1 MRGMFS
7 VRNIL
12 PKPSQ
17 KNKPTST
24 SKPKTRKDKI
34 PLALREQVW
43 IHRMGR
49 VFEGKCPVTW
59 CKNTITVF
67 DFESGHN
74 IPESKGGATSLE
86 NLLPICSRCN
96 KGMGNRHSIDE
107 WCAKYHPE
115 DNTSSTSISNTGKHN
130 RISRF
135 FSCFSV

>member
-12 PKPSQ
+12 PKPNQ
-17 KNKPTST
+17 KAKPSLTP
-24 SKPKTRKDKI
+24 KPKTRKDKI

-74 IPESKGGATSLE
+74 IPESKGGATSIE

-107 WCAKYHPE
+107 WGAKYQPE
-115 DNTSSTSISNTGKHN
+115 DIPASSTKTT
-130 RISRF
+130 RFSRF
-135 FSCFSV
+135 FSCFTI

>member
-1 MRGMFS
+1 MKKNMFS

-12 PKPSQ
+12 PSPKIKSSINRAQ
-17 KNKPTST
+17 I
-24 SKPKTRKDKI
+24 KPKTRKDKI

-49 VFEGKCPVTW
+49 LFEGKCPVTW
-59 CKNTITVF
+59 CQNTITVF

-96 KGMGNRHSIDE
+96 KGMGNRQSIDE
-107 WCAKYHPE
+107 WCVKFQPDE
-115 DNTSSTSISNTGKHN
+115 SPSLPSPSPSKTG
-130 RISRF
+130 ISRF
-135 FSCFSV
+135 FSCF

>member
-1 MRGMFS
+1 MFS

-12 PKPSQ
+12 PKPNQ
-17 KNKPTST
+17 KPKPSL
-24 SKPKTRKDKI
+24 KPKTRKDKI

-107 WCAKYHPE
+107 WCAKYQPE
-115 DNTSSTSISNTGKHN
+115 DTASSNPVNSTNTRG
-130 RISRF
+130 ISRF
-135 FSCFSV
+135 FSCFGI